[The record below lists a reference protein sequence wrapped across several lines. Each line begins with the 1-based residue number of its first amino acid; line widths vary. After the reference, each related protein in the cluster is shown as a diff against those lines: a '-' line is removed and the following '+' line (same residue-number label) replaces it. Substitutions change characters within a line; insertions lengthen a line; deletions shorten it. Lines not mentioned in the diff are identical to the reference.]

1 MSRIIVP
8 QRRVWT
14 RKPQRV
20 VAALN
25 PQDAAY
31 AAGGVLASG
40 SSYLPTFSGAA
51 RLSGG
56 CLILPSIG
64 SYVEFPHGA
73 IPITQ
78 DFTITLTFRTG
89 ASLISQ
95 TLLASSIN
103 KDYNRSIRILI
114 SSATSVQFLVADDV
128 GYWVDDTKTLNGIT
142 LQPHTL
148 YTFCARFKY
157 LGYDSVQKNITI
169 AGKSTTY
176 TTSVGY
182 GINPP
187 SALRFGREAA
197 MTGYDFVGEIH
208 GYFCET
214 RYVSDSE
221 AVSRS
226 INPWSLFKPRRRVTY
241 IDLGAGS
248 TYNLTIAEASHSHA
262 VDSLLF
268 SSQDLLTVSDAS
280 HGQTADNLG
289 LSTQWLLAV
298 QDALHSQASDN
309 LTLST
314 TGSNSLDVQEATH
327 AHFAEQM
334 ALVTTWLLTIAEASH
349 GHAADNVTLD
359 TSNATWLTVQDA
371 GHAQSSDYLALSL
384 DTWLAI
390 VDAAHAHYADSPLL
404 TAETTLAIAEALHA
418 VYSDT
423 LVLSFPGATTLTADD
438 IQAIAA
444 AVLAALQGTTIPVDA
459 VQGSWPTADENASA
473 VWSHEIP

>member
-1 MSRIIVP
+1 MPVIVP

-14 RKPQRV
+14 RQPQQPV
-20 VAALN
+20 WV
-25 PQDAAY
+25 DASIIRPSL
-31 AAGGVLASG
+31 V
-40 SSYLPTFSGAA
+40 
-51 RLSGG
+51 
-56 CLILPSIG
+56 ILPPVKHNLINR
-64 SYVEFPHGA
+64 A
-73 IPITQ
+73 IP
-78 DFTITLTFRTG
+78 
-89 ASLISQ
+89 
-95 TLLASSIN
+95 
-103 KDYNRSIRILI
+103 
-114 SSATSVQFLVADDV
+114 
-128 GYWVDDTKTLNGIT
+128 TLNGGGGIST
-142 LQPHTL
+142 NVSEAGNVLAFNGNASGGMQFTGIGGKE
-148 YTFCARFKY
+148 YTYIYHGSIETAGSRYARF
-157 LGYDSVQKNITI
+157 
-169 AGKSTTY
+169 
-176 TTSVGY
+176 
-182 GINPP
+182 
-187 SALRFGREAA
+187 F
-197 MTGYDFVGEIH
+197 
-208 GYFCET
+208 
-214 RYVSDSE
+214 SDE
-221 AVSRS
+221 AVSGNHLCFYDGDYINVENGARFTYTS
-226 INPWSLFKPRRRVTY
+226 STKAVTLIITCSANSVKVWIDGVLKLNSSRGTLTYQNVCFFNRATDWQRQFKGSAALVAWVPQYIPNALGVRLSLNPWQIFKPRRRITY

-359 TSNATWLTVQDA
+359 ASNATWLTVQDA

-423 LVLSFPGATTLTADD
+423 AVLSLPGATSLTPDD
-438 IQAIAA
+438 IANI
-444 AVLAALQGTTIPVDA
+444 
-459 VQGSWPTADENASA
+459 ASA
-473 VWSHEIP
+473 VLDALQAAPSTLTVAKFLGLK

>member
-1 MSRIIVP
+1 MPVIVP

-14 RKPQRV
+14 RQPPSETGGSQGVLFAFNPAVWAKEQIVGTALTQRHGS
-20 VAALN
+20 LF
-25 PQDAAY
+25 AY
-31 AAGGVLASG
+31 KRAKTHLCADLTAHAAAG
-40 SSYLPTFSGAA
+40 
-51 RLSGG
+51 
-56 CLILPSIG
+56 
-64 SYVEFPHGA
+64 
-73 IPITQ
+73 
-78 DFTITLTFRTG
+78 
-89 ASLISQ
+89 
-95 TLLASSIN
+95 LLASNLGHRAGVHFCTPSTFVFAIRPTTADGCFFSRYAAAATTSGYAGAF
-103 KDYNRSIRILI
+103 KIGRSG
-114 SSATSVQFLVADDV
+114 TSVVVNYNDGSGAMQTWTIAANVVSDKDTVIAIDVQRDKLVCYKDGKYVAETAWTMPELGAFLVPNLPLTIGGEGNGV
-128 GYWVDDTKTLNGIT
+128 HSGFKGYV
-142 LQPHTL
+142 
-148 YTFCARFKY
+148 
-157 LGYDSVQKNITI
+157 
-169 AGKSTTY
+169 
-176 TTSVGY
+176 Y
-182 GINPP
+182 GI
-187 SALRFGREAA
+187 GVV
-197 MTGYDFVGEIH
+197 TDGEP
-208 GYFCET
+208 
-214 RYVSDSE
+214 RSLSE
-221 AVSRS
+221 
-226 INPWSLFKPRRRVTY
+226 NPWQIFKPRRRVTY

-349 GHAADNVTLD
+349 GHAADNVMLD

-423 LVLSFPGATTLTADD
+423 VALSLPGATSLTPDD
-438 IQAIAA
+438 IANI
-444 AVLAALQGTTIPVDA
+444 
-459 VQGSWPTADENASA
+459 ASA
-473 VWSHEIP
+473 VLDALQADPSTLTVAKFLGLK